1 VGSGTP
7 PIWAVILEAA
17 NYDPLRAQEIE
28 ERVNAQWWS
37 RWLADRTER
46 VNAANQKA
54 GSKHGKR

>member
-1 VGSGTP
+1 M
-7 PIWAVILEAA
+7 ILEAA

-54 GSKHGKR
+54 GKHGKR

>member
-1 VGSGTP
+1 L
-7 PIWAVILEAA
+7 ILEAA